1 MILKFNFSSGVLCYI
16 IVQRHDGFFMECQ
29 VASVTYPK
37 SGWSIGLF
45 S

>member
-1 MILKFNFSSGVLCYI
+1 
-16 IVQRHDGFFMECQ
+16 MERQ

-45 S
+45 NQSYSLLFP